1 VALAAVLVVEDDR
14 YVRSALRGLLENA
27 GHEVEVAENG
37 QVALEKL
44 EDRPADLV
52 ITDILMPEKEGL
64 ETIREARARWPRL
77 KIIAI
82 SGFLGFDFLKAAHA
96 FGADEVMP
104 KPVHPDMLIATVSKC
119 LRAKASRTP

>member
-1 VALAAVLVVEDDR
+1 VAAVLVVEDDR
-14 YVRSALRGLLENA
+14 YVRSALRGLLEKA

-64 ETIREARARWPRL
+64 ETIRAARARWPRL

-82 SGFLGFDFLKAAHA
+82 SGFLGFDILKAAQV
-96 FGADEVMP
+96 FGADEVLP
-104 KPVHPDMLIATVSKC
+104 KPVHPDKLIAVVSEC
-119 LRAKASRTP
+119 LGAEASGGS